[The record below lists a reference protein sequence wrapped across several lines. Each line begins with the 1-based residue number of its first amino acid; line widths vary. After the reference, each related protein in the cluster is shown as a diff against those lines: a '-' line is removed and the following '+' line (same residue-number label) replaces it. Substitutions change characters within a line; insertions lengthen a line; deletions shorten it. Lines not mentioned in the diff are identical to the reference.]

1 MRQTRG
7 RGGEGI
13 ELRLGNGQIVAFVLG
28 AMVLLGLTFALGI
41 RVGQLNGESDVA
53 EGTPQKK
60 DRLAALDARAQARA
74 ASGHATDAQGRP
86 STESLTFAQEL
97 TRPPEPPAA
106 PESAPEP
113 AVKKSEIKKEE
124 TPKAADKVASAPVAS
139 EPRARPEP
147 PAEKKGSLLAA
158 FEKGATPSGAFALQ
172 VASVPSAQAAQ
183 DEVKR
188 LTSKG
193 LKAFVR
199 AAEVKGTTYYRV
211 RIGPYA
217 SKADAQAALPD
228 VAQASGTRPLVV
240 SAD

>member
-7 RGGEGI
+7 RGSEGI

-41 RVGQLNGESDVA
+41 RVGQLNGEGDAA
-53 EGTPQKK
+53 EAAPQKK
-60 DRLAALDARAQARA
+60 DRLAALDARAQAHA
-74 ASGHATDAQGRP
+74 VQGHATDAQGRP

-97 TRPPEPPAA
+97 TRPPEPTTA

-113 AVKKSEIKKEE
+113 VIKKSENKKEE
-124 TPKAADKVASAPVAS
+124 APKAADRMSAPVAS
-139 EPRARPEP
+139 ESKARPEP

-188 LTSKG
+188 LSSKG
-193 LKAFVR
+193 LTAFVR
-199 AAEVKGTTYYRV
+199 AAEVKGSTYYRV
-211 RIGPYA
+211 KIGPYA
-217 SKADAQAALPD
+217 SKAEAQAALPE